1 MIERN
6 RATRRKIKAKKWE
19 SKLRKLWNSCWLSN
33 KINEVKKNKKVYS
46 ELPVAKSW
54 KDCKK
59 DRSAVLYRNTRTVWS
74 DKFLDTKEER
84 KRNLRNR
91 NLSKEDI
98 EEINEMDF

>member
-6 RATRRKIKAKKWE
+6 RATRRKIRAKKWE
-19 SKLRKLWNSCWLSN
+19 SKLHKLWNSCWLSN
-33 KINEVKKNKKVYS
+33 KINEVKKNKKVYL
-46 ELPVAKSW
+46 ELPIAKSW

-59 DRSAVLYRNTRTVWS
+59 DRSAVLYKNTRTIWN
-74 DKFLDTKEER
+74 DKSLDIKNER

-91 NLSKEDI
+91 HLLKEDI